1 MFYTCPY
8 VVFFLRCQQIKY
20 IIIIIIIRI
29 IITGSSCS
37 VQETH
42 SLVMTIFQ
50 DN

>member
-8 VVFFLRCQQIKY
+8 VVFLRCQQIKY

-29 IITGSSCS
+29 IITGSSRS